1 MRIYYDVIYSSAN
14 IMKIHI
20 LGIGGTFMAGIAIIA
35 KQLGHQVTGSD
46 KNLYDPMKSVLE
58 KENINFTE
66 GYNPKILDKKFDL
79 VIVGNVM
86 SRGMSIIEKLL
97 EKKIKY
103 ISGPQW
109 LYENVLYRKKV
120 IAVSGTHGKTT
131 TSSIITWILKYA
143 KLNPSYL
150 IGGQPVNLNSPAK
163 LTASE
168 FFVIEADEYDTSF
181 FDKRSKYIH
190 YHPDILVINNIEFDH
205 ADIFEN
211 IDAVIKNFHHLV
223 RIVPRSGR
231 IIYNRDDKNIIKMI
245 EKGLWSKK
253 VSLTSKG
260 YKDSDW
266 SLSHKDNSFYL
277 KKINTKLTHEKK
289 IDSSLIGVHN
299 YKNISLAI
307 LASIQTGVSFAK
319 CIEAIKEFKG
329 VKRRMEA
336 VESKGDIKIYDDF
349 AHHPTEIESSI
360 KSLKENF
367 KGKKILSIC
376 EIKSHSMISGAHK
389 KNLPIALNNSH
400 FSILIKPPQY
410 KWAIQNKNKNLYIV
424 NSYSKALEHIR
435 NLEKKIDIIL
445 LMSNKSTI
453 DIRNYIKNEK
463 S

>member
-1 MRIYYDVIYSSAN
+1 
-14 IMKIHI
+14 MKIHI

-58 KENINFTE
+58 KENIVFTE

-86 SRGMSIIEKLL
+86 SRGIDIIEKLL
-97 EKKIKY
+97 ESNIKY

-109 LYENVLYRKKV
+109 LYENVLYKKKV
-120 IAVSGTHGKTT
+120 IAISGTHGKTT
-131 TSSIITWILKYA
+131 TSSLVAWILKYA

-150 IGGQPVNLNSPAK
+150 IGGQPINLNSPAK
-163 LTASE
+163 LTSSK

-190 YHPDILVINNIEFDH
+190 YHPNVLVINNIEFDH

-211 IDAVIKNFHHLV
+211 IDAVVKNFHHLV
-223 RIVPRSGR
+223 RIVPKNGK
-231 IIYNRDDKNIIKMI
+231 IIYNYDDKNIKKLIK
-245 EKGLWSKK
+245 KGIWSKEI
-253 VSLTSKG
+253 SMTSKN
-260 YKDSDW
+260 YKNANW
-266 SLSHKDNSFYL
+266 SLSQKGHNFFLSNIKTKTPSS
-277 KKINTKLTHEKK
+277 KIIE
-289 IDSSLIGVHN
+289 SSLLGIHN

-307 LASIQTGVSFAK
+307 LASMEAGVSFSV
-319 CIEAIKEFKG
+319 CIDAIKKFKG
-329 VKRRMEA
+329 VKRRMEKI
-336 VESKGDIKIYDDF
+336 ESKGMLQIYDDF

-389 KNLPIALNNSH
+389 KDLPIALNNSH
-400 FSILIKPPQY
+400 YSIIIRPPLL
-410 KWAIQNKNKNLYIV
+410 KWTLDSISKNLYIV
-424 NSYSKALEHIR
+424 DSYVKAIEFIKKIK
-435 NLEKKIDIIL
+435 NKIDIIL
-445 LMSNKSTI
+445 IMSNKSTVNLR
-453 DIRNYIKNEK
+453 DYIKNEK
-463 S
+463 NK

>member
-1 MRIYYDVIYSSAN
+1 MR
-14 IMKIHI
+14 IHI

-58 KENINFTE
+58 KENIIFTE

-86 SRGMSIIEKLL
+86 SRGMNIIEKLL
-97 EKKIKY
+97 ESDIKY

-109 LYENVLYRKKV
+109 LYENVLYKKTV
-120 IAVSGTHGKTT
+120 IAISGTHGKTT
-131 TSSIITWILKYA
+131 TSSLVTWILKYA

-150 IGGQPVNLNSPAK
+150 IGGQPINLSSPAK
-163 LTASE
+163 LTSSK

-190 YHPDILVINNIEFDH
+190 YHPNILVINNIEFDH

-223 RIVPRSGR
+223 RIVPKNGK
-231 IIYNRDDKNIIKMI
+231 IIYNYDDKNIRKLI
-245 EKGLWSKK
+245 EKGIWSKEI
-253 VSLTSKG
+253 SMTSKNS
-260 YKDSDW
+260 KNANW
-266 SLSHKDNSFYL
+266 SLSRKEDNFVFSNV
-277 KKINTKLTHEKK
+277 KAKTPSMKIIE
-289 IDSSLIGVHN
+289 SSLLGIHN

-307 LASIQTGVSFAK
+307 LASMQAGVSFSK
-319 CIEAIKEFKG
+319 CIDAIKKFKG
-329 VKRRMEA
+329 VKRRMEK
-336 VESKGDIKIYDDF
+336 VESKGILQIYDDF

-389 KNLPIALNNSH
+389 KDLPVSLNYSH
-400 FSILIKPPQY
+400 YSIIIKPPLL
-410 KWAIQNKNKNLYIV
+410 KWTLSSTNKNLCV
-424 NSYSKALEHIR
+424 VDSYAKAIEFM
-435 NLEKKIDIIL
+435 KKIKKNIDIIL
-445 LMSNKSTI
+445 IMSNKSTVNLQ
-453 DIRNYIKNEK
+453 RYIKNEK
-463 S
+463 NK

>member
-1 MRIYYDVIYSSAN
+1 MCIYYDDIYPSTIN
-14 IMKIHI
+14 MKIHI

-58 KENINFTE
+58 KENIVFTE

-109 LYENVLYRKKV
+109 LYENVLYKKKV

-131 TSSIITWILKYA
+131 TSSLVTWILKYA

-150 IGGQPVNLNSPAK
+150 IGGQPVNLSSPAK
-163 LTASE
+163 LTTSK

-181 FDKRSKYIH
+181 FDKRSKYVH

-211 IDAVIKNFHHLV
+211 IDAVIKNFHHLI
-223 RIVPRSGR
+223 RIVPKSGK
-231 IIYNRDDKNIIKMI
+231 IIYNQDDKNIIKMI
-245 EKGLWSKK
+245 RKGIWSKK
-253 VSLTSKG
+253 ISLTSKG
-260 YKDSDW
+260 HKNADW
-266 SLSHKDNSFYL
+266 SFSRKANNFYL
-277 KKINTKLTHEKK
+277 KKINVKLMHEKR
-289 IDSSLIGVHN
+289 IDSSLMGVHN

-307 LASIQTGVSFAK
+307 LASIQAGVSFSK

-329 VKRRMEA
+329 VKRRMEK
-336 VESKGDIKIYDDF
+336 VEDKGDIKIYDDF

-389 KNLPIALNNSH
+389 KDLPLALNNSH
-400 FSILIKPPQY
+400 FSILIKSPLS
-410 KWAIQNKNKNLYIV
+410 KWTLHNKNKNLHIV
-424 NSYSKALEHIR
+424 SSYSKALDYIKT
-435 NLEKKIDIIL
+435 LEKKIDIIL

-453 DIRNYIKNEK
+453 DLRKYIKNEK
-463 S
+463 D